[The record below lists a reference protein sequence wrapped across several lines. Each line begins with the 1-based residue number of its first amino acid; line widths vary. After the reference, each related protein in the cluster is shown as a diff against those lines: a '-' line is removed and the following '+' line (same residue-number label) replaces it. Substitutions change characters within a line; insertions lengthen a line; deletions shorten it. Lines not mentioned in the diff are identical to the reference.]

1 VSSREGRPRLSDW
14 SYANFS
20 ERRQYEV
27 HAGVK
32 ARSEPVLSGQD
43 RRRRDVM
50 LEGYYGFLCMHKTE
64 A

>member
-1 VSSREGRPRLSDW
+1 MPPGAGQREDW
-14 SYANFS
+14 IAANFS